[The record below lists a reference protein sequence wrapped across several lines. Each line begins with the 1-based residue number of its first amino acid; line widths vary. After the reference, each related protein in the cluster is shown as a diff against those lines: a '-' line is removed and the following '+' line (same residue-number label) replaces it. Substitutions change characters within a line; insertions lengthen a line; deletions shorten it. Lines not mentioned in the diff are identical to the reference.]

1 MILDY
6 HRQAVQLCFSFLT
19 ISLPFLCDFCKK
31 EVLLSIFQL
40 LLHLYL
46 TSHSDRCVGFCIFSH
61 VQKEITQCCLCI
73 LGYVRCHSDSGQDPN
88 RTDFSFF
95 VSEMNAILQVNQP
108 DLLDFVV
115 NVLSI
120 EDPKQRVLRFRKVLE
135 RAKKERAEKGV
146 PVHIQ

>member
-1 MILDY
+1 
-6 HRQAVQLCFSFLT
+6 
-19 ISLPFLCDFCKK
+19 
-31 EVLLSIFQL
+31 
-40 LLHLYL
+40 
-46 TSHSDRCVGFCIFSH
+46 
-61 VQKEITQCCLCI
+61 
-73 LGYVRCHSDSGQDPN
+73 
-88 RTDFSFF
+88 
-95 VSEMNAILQVNQP
+95 MNAILQVNQP